1 MVLRYYPAL
10 VVQDADDGP
19 DAGYGV
25 VFPDLPGCV
34 SSGDSVQEAA
44 ANAAEA
50 LGLHIDGMLDDGER
64 IPSPSG
70 PDAPLPDWL
79 DQAPGKIVARPLVP
93 VDMPGRAVRTNITL
107 DEGLLARLDAAA
119 ASEGT
124 SRSGFIAQAVRDR
137 LRVIA
142 VQPRASR
149 KETV

>member
-10 VVQDADDGP
+10 IVQDEGDGP

-25 VFPDLPGCV
+25 VFPDLPGCT

-44 ANAAEA
+44 TNAAEA
-50 LGLHIDGMLDDGER
+50 LAGHVDVTLDAGED
-64 IPSPSG
+64 IPPPSS

-79 DQAPGKIVARPLVP
+79 QAALGKIAAHVLVP
-93 VDMPGRAVRTNITL
+93 VEMPGRSVRTNITL

-119 ASEGT
+119 TAEGM

-137 LRVIA
+137 LRVPA
-142 VQPRASR
+142 A
-149 KETV
+149 